1 MARSSRAGGAIG
13 SDDYTGFSLILIVV
27 GLCILGW
34 AGWQVW
40 HAEISRIALLVAHC
54 RDAGDRRRDRPLQAR
69 RHRGSTRSSRP
80 GSVRSARATLSQHR
94 PGVRLSRHGAG
105 SGAGGLCFLRAGN
118 ARFTRTFDLE
128 KLMAE
133 QAIHS
138 RSTAAFVGRGLKLS
152 KLRAGDPRPAD
163 AALHVD
169 EWVARYATSEKS
181 GFDEAAARREFMRQ
195 LGGRW
200 TGPAAASQPVRCNA
214 RGLRPAGRPAP
225 RRSGSRCLDS
235 CRKGCRARKADG
247 GAGPEEPL
255 AFDPK
260 TLRLADRVLATV
272 EVAAWAFEVMEKHHF
287 TTPGLMSVLN
297 QARLRSGVLAP
308 AQFAFLKLVDRRLWY
323 ALHALGFEFGR
334 AHCSPP
340 SEHAGRGD
348 RRGRPLGGRTRGR
361 RADSDPGIR
370 FRDRRDPPQRGR
382 VAAAFRSGAGGS
394 APLQRPLLRPMK
406 NAKDRDRGFAFCIDH
421 EIIAAHDHL
430 SRAFDPSR
438 PIELRV
444 IR

>member
-1 MARSSRAGGAIG
+1 VARSSRAGGAIG

-34 AGWQVW
+34 ASWQVW
-40 HAEISRIALLVAHC
+40 HAQLSRIALLAAHYEME
-54 RDAGDRRRDRPLQAR
+54 AIGVVTDRFRPADIAVQRAHPDRVQFGQL
-69 RHRGSTRSSRP
+69 
-80 GSVRSARATLSQHR
+80 
-94 PGVRLSRHGAG
+94 VRLYRNIGQEFVYPAM
-105 SGAGGLCFLRAGN
+105 ALVLALAGLCFLRAGN

-138 RSTAAFVGRGLKLS
+138 RSTAAFVGWGFKLS
-152 KLRAGDPRPAD
+152 KLRVGEPRPAD

-200 TGPAAASQPVRCNA
+200 TGPAAASQPVRCMLA
-214 RGLRPAGRPAP
+214 VFALQGVQRRDEAAALLGLLSEGLP
-225 RRSGSRCLDS
+225 RV
-235 CRKGCRARKADG
+235 KADG

-260 TLRLADRVLATV
+260 TVAVADRVLATV
-272 EVAAWAFEVMEKHHF
+272 EVAAWAFDVMEKHHF

-308 AQFAFLKLVDRRLWY
+308 AQFAFLKLV
-323 ALHALGFEFGR
+323 GR
-334 AHCSPP
+334 AHCAPP

-361 RADSDPGIR
+361 SADSDPGIR
-370 FRDRRDPPQRGR
+370 SGDRRDPSQSGLNESRF
-382 VAAAFRSGAGGS
+382 AF
-394 APLQRPLLRPMK
+394 APLVPML
-406 NAKDRDRGFAFCIDH
+406 ASSQPCPSTGADRGLNEGDEEC
-421 EIIAAHDHL
+421 
-430 SRAFDPSR
+430 
-438 PIELRV
+438 
-444 IR
+444 